1 MGVCA
6 GQTGAKLALLSRLRA
21 TSGAT
26 NCQRLFLGDFH
37 CDMMQR
43 RGAGRMVNFDQCSE
57 DSSASPLREEPIL
70 SLDDLH
76 RSRALLVIIRHM
88 IDTTA
93 YRVAPHFAGVVGLH
107 EFRDDLHV
115 SHSRIEPQVV
125 AVRIE
130 DDRHP
135 VVDGRRH
142 LVRGRCQ
149 DRACLDDLAACV
161 PPAVP

>member
-26 NCQRLFLGDFH
+26 NCQRLFLGYFH

-93 YRVAPHFAGVVGLH
+93 HWIVAHEAGAVGLH

-115 SHSRIEPQVV
+115 SHSRIEPEIVT
-125 AVRIE
+125 ICMK
-130 DDRHP
+130 DHRHP
-135 VVDGRRH
+135 VVN
-142 LVRGRCQ
+142 
-149 DRACLDDLAACV
+149 
-161 PPAVP
+161 